1 MGPTG
6 RRHLITAVTL
16 LVLCAGVVIAA
27 VVGWQWLFAD
37 LPDQETVAT
46 DEPTVSCT
54 PADVQP
60 GDRIR
65 SRDVRV
71 SVFNA
76 GTRSGLAGDTMAA
89 LTERG
94 FREGD
99 VANAPSDARVRRV
112 EIWTTDEN
120 DAQAR
125 LVALQ
130 FGKKVDVKV
139 QDVDLGPGV
148 DVVVGDRFRGLS
160 KAKRSL
166 TVQEPQEVC
175 TPTATP
181 EGDEPTAAS

>member
-6 RRHLITAVTL
+6 RRHLVTGVTL
-16 LVLCAGVVIAA
+16 LVLCAVVVAAA
-27 VVGWQWLFAD
+27 VVGWQWLFAE
-37 LPDQETVAT
+37 LPEQDPVAT
-46 DEPTVSCT
+46 DEPSVSCT

-65 SRDVRV
+65 TRDVRV

-99 VANAPSDARVRRV
+99 VANAPADAEVRRV

-130 FGKKVDVKV
+130 FGKKVEVTV

-148 DVVVGDRFRGLS
+148 DVVVGDGFRGL
-160 KAKRSL
+160 AKVRRSL
-166 TVQEPQEVC
+166 TVREPQEVC
-175 TPTATP
+175 TPVATP
-181 EGDEPTAAS
+181 DDEGAAAS